1 MKLDP
6 EILSIV
12 AVSAGGVAVIAFAFA
27 VRSASRVRKLRR
39 ALRVIQAGRGE
50 PTLEDA
56 EDLVQQL
63 ADMTKRVE
71 DLELVARVAVQ
82 HVGLVRFDAFEDMGG
97 HLSFAAALLDA
108 DGGGF
113 ILTSINGRQETRI
126 YAKPIERGA
135 SQYHLS
141 NEEQEAIR
149 RAIASRDRSS
159 GRRVARTS
167 ARPAPSPRRP
177 CWLPPRARKQSRFRC
192 RPCRR

>member
-50 PTLEDA
+50 PTIDEA
-56 EDLVQQL
+56 EDVVQQL
-63 ADMTKRVE
+63 VDMTKRVE

-149 RAIASRDRSS
+149 RAIASRYRSS
-159 GRRVARTS
+159 
-167 ARPAPSPRRP
+167 
-177 CWLPPRARKQSRFRC
+177 
-192 RPCRR
+192 

>member
-149 RAIASRDRSS
+149 RAIASRYRSS
-159 GRRVARTS
+159 
-167 ARPAPSPRRP
+167 
-177 CWLPPRARKQSRFRC
+177 
-192 RPCRR
+192 